1 MDLTILMP
9 FSILLAAIIVA
20 TELTRRRFGQI
31 DFLIPVSA
39 LMFLCFVVAPVM
51 LPAYQGN
58 DLGAWN
64 WIFDRE
70 IEGWRNCVS
79 ILLAGLLYSL
89 AVLVYLNTPAS
100 LLIRKT
106 PRLGSI
112 SPTRLITIAVLLLVI
127 GLVAIGIFT
136 EQRGGLVIAVT
147 EAAIFKTSE
156 ESLGSLAFTIKL
168 SPVATVSS
176 FIFLHLCG
184 EQRTRF
190 GRFMFFALFTV
201 ALVVSLLGLYLLGGR
216 VSLIFYILAFV
227 LGELAYRQKRIRLI
241 PSLLVLSFFILPVI
255 LLGKSS
261 LRLFSDD
268 FSWSEII
275 GDFVDSPATIIRF
288 FVLEF
293 AFPWVNVANYIA
305 LTPEQISFR
314 WFQDVPLGLIYLIPK
329 LLLGIQLPPPINV
342 IYDEVINAPVPTD
355 IVSFGYVSA
364 GLAGVM
370 IMGVI
375 YGLALR
381 FAESVFSDRSSRIS
395 CLLRAAWLLV
405 LGSQVMYGSPYHFF
419 LGAFSLIVGT
429 SILLLAGPKFK
440 AP

>member
-9 FSILLAAIIVA
+9 FSLLLAAVIVA

-39 LMFLCFVVAPVM
+39 LMFLCFVVAPLM
-51 LPAYQGN
+51 LPVYQAN

-64 WIFDRE
+64 WIFERG

-79 ILLAGLLYSL
+79 ILLAGVLYSL
-89 AVLVYLNTPAS
+89 AVWVYLNTPAS

-106 PRLGSI
+106 PRIGST
-112 SPTRLITIAVLLLVI
+112 SATRLVTIAVLLLVI
-127 GLVAIGIFT
+127 GLVAIGLFA

-156 ESLGSLAFTIKL
+156 ESLGSLAFAIKL

-176 FIFLHLCG
+176 FIFIHLSG
-184 EQRTRF
+184 AQRTRF
-190 GRFMFFALFTV
+190 ERILFFALFTV
-201 ALVVSLLGLYLLGGR
+201 ALVVSLLGLFLLGGR
-216 VSLIFYILAFV
+216 VSLIFYLLTFV
-227 LGELAYRQKRIRLI
+227 LGELAYRQARIRLI
-241 PSLLVLSFFILPVI
+241 PSLLTFCFFILPVI
-255 LLGKSS
+255 LFGKSS

-275 GDFVDSPATIIRF
+275 DDFVDSPATIVRL

-293 AFPWVNVANYIA
+293 SFPWVNVANYIA

-314 WFQDVPLGLIYLIPK
+314 WFQDVPLGIIYLLPK

-364 GLAGVM
+364 GLAGVLV
-370 IMGVI
+370 MGVV

-381 FAESVFSDRSSRIS
+381 FAESVFSDKSSRIS
-395 CLLRAAWLLV
+395 CLLRSAWLLL

-429 SILLLAGPKFK
+429 SLLFFAGPKFK